1 MSRVWSSGFELNS
14 KGGVDS
20 FKEWDAD
27 SGTSAFSIQSTVKRS
42 GTYAGKISSMTSGQR
57 HTVAHD
63 FAASS
68 AETNGILYFRVYMR
82 FDTLPTAENTFVTM
96 QYGTTADMVGY
107 LTISSS
113 GTIRLYDED
122 GVIGSPSAALNT
134 GQWYRVEWMFN
145 RTGAAGSHE
154 MRARIDGQE
163 FAGASNRNFSRGMNA
178 IRLGGNLRSETQT
191 QGVWYFDDFAGN
203 NTSGSNQNSY
213 PGAGKIIHLHPN
225 AVGDNTGW
233 SRGGSDS
240 GSNWGQV
247 DEVKPN
253 DVTDYVL
260 ATTTVIDDYN
270 LEASGLSSLD
280 VINVVAVAARYRA
293 ANVGDTISDYVL
305 RVKASAGG
313 TVEESSVIAPN
324 STTWRSFMNST
335 PKSYPITIYDLPG
348 ASSTPWT
355 AADLDV
361 AQIGIRLSTARVY
374 GIWISTVWMLVEY
387 QPTLTKNLTDSL
399 TLVGS
404 LTKALGRTLTGALIL
419 VSSLTKQI
427 GITKIATLTL
437 VDSLKRTITKSWS
450 EVITLVGSVASE
462 FLYPIPLLLTD
473 SLTLVDSITWLVT
486 KATGLIRGIARD
498 VGFKLGIRIKT

>member
-1 MSRVWSSGFELNS
+1 
-14 KGGVDS
+14 
-20 FKEWDAD
+20 
-27 SGTSAFSIQSTVKRS
+27 
-42 GTYAGKISSMTSGQR
+42 
-57 HTVAHD
+57 
-63 FAASS
+63 
-68 AETNGILYFRVYMR
+68 
-82 FDTLPTAENTFVTM
+82 
-96 QYGTTADMVGY
+96 
-107 LTISSS
+107 
-113 GTIRLYDED
+113 
-122 GVIGSPSAALNT
+122 
-134 GQWYRVEWMFN
+134 
-145 RTGAAGSHE
+145 
-154 MRARIDGQE
+154 
-163 FAGASNRNFSRGMNA
+163 
-178 IRLGGNLRSETQT
+178 
-191 QGVWYFDDFAGN
+191 
-203 NTSGSNQNSY
+203 
-213 PGAGKIIHLHPN
+213 
-225 AVGDNTGW
+225 
-233 SRGGSDS
+233 
-240 GSNWGQV
+240 
-247 DEVKPN
+247 
-253 DVTDYVL
+253 
-260 ATTTVIDDYN
+260 
-270 LEASGLSSLD
+270 
-280 VINVVAVAARYRA
+280 
-293 ANVGDTISDYVL
+293 
-305 RVKASAGG
+305 
-313 TVEESSVIAPN
+313 
-324 STTWRSFMNST
+324 MNST

-450 EVITLVGSVASE
+450 EVITLAGSVASE